1 MAAPTLCSSW
11 AAKVRALPLLGVIIC
26 LASSGLFGI
35 CNVIVKSVSGD
46 RSRLSPSPQVDTVD
60 PFTIAFY
67 RFLGIALPAYSVL
80 LYRGEVRPTPP
91 PPPARHP
98 GPLS

>member
-1 MAAPTLCSSW
+1 MAAPMLFSSW
-11 AAKVRALPLLGVIIC
+11 AARVRALPLLGVIIC
-26 LASSGLFGI
+26 LASSRLFGL
-35 CNVIVKSVSGD
+35 CNVIVKSVSAG
-46 RSRLSPSPQVDTVD
+46 RSMQASALTVSQVDSVD

-91 PPPARHP
+91 PSPPV
-98 GPLS
+98 